1 MPGGR
6 RLAARVLSQ
15 IYRSPRKS
23 KRGPLRTPQRERREG
38 MGEGRGPEEEGLS
51 QTLTLAE
58 KQGTSTN
65 KTAKYAEYMYNVVM
79 YLPINFCVTLTEDGW
94 R

>member
-1 MPGGR
+1 
-6 RLAARVLSQ
+6 
-15 IYRSPRKS
+15 
-23 KRGPLRTPQRERREG
+23 
-38 MGEGRGPEEEGLS
+38 MGEGRGPARRPEEEGLS